1 MDNFEITYQV
11 NKCFHLKHKFFGVF
25 ASDNFPRLSDNCF
38 AVVNA
43 SISTSSGSH
52 WLLICY
58 YEKTMYFADPLW
70 QARDC
75 YHFVY
80 TRLLQFYFGEE
91 VVQCRRLQPIQSPNS
106 KLCGLHCIYIAHI
119 IFTYS
124 YPFVHYMNDDDL
136 LRFAK
141 HMM

>member
-1 MDNFEITYQV
+1 MDNFEITYLV
-11 NKCFHLKHKFFGVF
+11 NKCFHLKHKFCGVF
-25 ASDNFPRLSDNCF
+25 AADNFPRLPENCF

-52 WLLICY
+52 WLLICNY
-58 YEKTMYFADPLW
+58 KKTMYFADPLG
-70 QARDC
+70 QALDC

-80 TRLLQFYFGEE
+80 TRLLQFYFEEE
-91 VVQCRRLQPIQSPNS
+91 VVQCLRLQPIQSPNS
-106 KLCGLHCIYIAHI
+106 KLCGLFCIYIAHI

>member
-1 MDNFEITYQV
+1 
-11 NKCFHLKHKFFGVF
+11 
-25 ASDNFPRLSDNCF
+25 
-38 AVVNA
+38 
-43 SISTSSGSH
+43 
-52 WLLICY
+52 
-58 YEKTMYFADPLW
+58 MYFADPLG
-70 QARDC
+70 QALDC

-80 TRLLQFYFGEE
+80 TRLLQFYFEEE
-91 VVQCRRLQPIQSPNS
+91 VVQCLRLQPIQSPNS
-106 KLCGLHCIYIAHI
+106 KLCGLFCIYIAHI